1 MSSIDLNGKQSKLF
15 EETFFMELTL
25 SIIKPDAVKRGLAGE
40 INSLIEK
47 KKMRIVAQKMLHL
60 SLNDAKGFYFVHKE
74 RAFFND
80 LCEYMTSGPIVVQVL
95 MGKNVINN
103 YRKLMGA
110 TNPANADDGT
120 IRKIYGL
127 SVEEN
132 SVHGSDSMEN
142 SEIEINYFF
151 SSREI
156 FKQLGN

>member
-1 MSSIDLNGKQSKLF
+1 
-15 EETFFMELTL
+15 MELTL
-25 SIIKPDAVKRGLAGE
+25 SIIKPDAVKRGIAGE

-95 MGKNVINN
+95 MGRNVINN

-110 TNPANADDGT
+110 TNPSNADDGT

-132 SVHGSDSMEN
+132 SVHGSDSKEN

-151 SSREI
+151 SNREI
-156 FKQLGN
+156 FEELGS